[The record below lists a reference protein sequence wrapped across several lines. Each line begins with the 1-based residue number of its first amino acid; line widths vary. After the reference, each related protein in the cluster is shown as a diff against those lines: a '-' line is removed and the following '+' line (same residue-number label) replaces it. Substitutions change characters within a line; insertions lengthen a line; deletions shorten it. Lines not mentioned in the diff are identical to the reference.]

1 MFGWSLLDACS
12 GTAGL
17 EVGWPSEIIVVAVRW
32 YLRFGLSYRDVG
44 DLIQTRGRPF
54 STPLVGATQLS
65 APAVLPG
72 RPSGALMRPDGEG
85 RRVCRRP
92 SCRVTQ

>member
-54 STPLVGATQLS
+54 STPWSGQRNS
-65 APAVLPG
+65 APRRFFRDG
-72 RPSGALMRPDGEG
+72 RPVP
-85 RRVCRRP
+85 
-92 SCRVTQ
+92 